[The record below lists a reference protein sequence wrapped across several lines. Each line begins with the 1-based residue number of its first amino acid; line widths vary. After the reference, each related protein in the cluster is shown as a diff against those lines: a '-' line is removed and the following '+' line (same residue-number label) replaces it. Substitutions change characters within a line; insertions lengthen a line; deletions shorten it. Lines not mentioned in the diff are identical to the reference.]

1 MKYFELEPEEE
12 ELLRGFEK
20 GELKSVLQVSKEK
33 ARYQK
38 IVASVLKKGKNI
50 NIRLSEH
57 DLLKLKAKALE
68 EGLPYQTY
76 LASLVHK
83 HLKVR

>member
-1 MKYFELEPEEE
+1 MKYFELEQSEED
-12 ELLRGFEK
+12 LLRDFEK
-20 GELKSVLQVSKEK
+20 GKFQSVRAVEKEK
-33 ARYQK
+33 KVYQK
-38 IVASVLKKGKNI
+38 IVDSVLKKAKNI

>member
-1 MKYFELEPEEE
+1 MKYIELEREEKDV
-12 ELLRGFEK
+12 LLDFEK
-20 GELKSVLQVSKEK
+20 KAFRSAKNTKKEILKYKSYVS
-33 ARYQK
+33 AM
-38 IVASVLKKGKNI
+38 LKKGKNI

-76 LASLVHK
+76 LSSLVHK
-83 HLKVR
+83 NLQK